1 MASSEA
7 RSADF
12 DAAQDESEPVRVMA
26 IALDR
31 VLELLPETVDRTDAM
46 RREAA
51 LFIVD
56 RFRLGEHDP
65 DRLSDLALA
74 ELGPSG
80 EHGDANDMT
89 LVPDANETAEPHGG

>member
-7 RSADF
+7 RSVDF
-12 DAAQDESEPVRVMA
+12 DAQPEDSEPVRVMA

-31 VLELLPETVDRTDAM
+31 VLELLPDTIDRTDEV

-56 RFRLGEHDP
+56 QFRLGEHDP
-65 DRLSDLALA
+65 DRLSDRALA
-74 ELGPSG
+74 ELGPEG
-80 EHGDANDMT
+80 GDDAA
-89 LVPDANETAEPHGG
+89 LVPGTEATSEPVAS

>member
-7 RSADF
+7 RPVDV
-12 DAAQDESEPVRVMA
+12 DARPDESEPIRVMA

-31 VLELLPETVDRTDAM
+31 VLELLPETIDRTDDI

-56 RFRLGEHDP
+56 QFRLGEHDP
-65 DRLSDLALA
+65 DRLSELALA

-80 EHGDANDMT
+80 GHGEANDMT
-89 LVPDANETAEPHGG
+89 LVPQADGMSEPVAG

>member
-7 RSADF
+7 RPADF
-12 DAAQDESEPVRVMA
+12 EAQPEQSEPVLVMA

-31 VLELLPETVDRTDAM
+31 VLELLPETIDRTDEM

-74 ELGPSG
+74 ELGPGGPESV
-80 EHGDANDMT
+80 A
-89 LVPDANETAEPHGG
+89 LVPDADGTDEPLAG

>member
-7 RSADF
+7 RPLDSDV
-12 DAAQDESEPVRVMA
+12 QPENPEPVRVMA

-31 VLELLPETVDRTDAM
+31 VLELLPDTIDRTDEM

-56 RFRLGEHDP
+56 QFRLGEHDP
-65 DRLSDLALA
+65 DRLSELALA

-80 EHGDANDMT
+80 GHWEANDMT
-89 LVPDANETAEPHGG
+89 LVPQADGMSEPVAG